1 MTLTS
6 KTFLALLVLLFS
18 ATRSGAQ
25 QARII
30 STVATL
36 RTEVNG
42 YLDPS
47 PVIALG
53 SDEDFEVS
61 FDEFSHNYHRFLYR
75 LEHLDRL
82 WRPSSDLFFSEYA
95 EATQT
100 DIPIED
106 YTESQN
112 VTTLY
117 THYSFRFPNADIR
130 PLVSGNYRITI
141 LLDDDDEPLPVA
153 EVYFGVTENAVAVK
167 GSVTTDTET
176 DYNDRHQQVTFSVDC
191 PSLPIRD
198 CREDI
203 FTTVLQN
210 GRWDNAVIGAPPT
223 STALGHLTWDHQRAL
238 VFPAGNEYRKF
249 EILSARYP
257 GLNVES
263 VRWFD
268 PYIHATISTDE
279 VCRNY
284 LTTEDQ
290 NGINVIRNT
299 DNQDDATETEYMVTH
314 FALHVPEPFDD
325 ADVYLSGKWT
335 TGGIVPEWKLT
346 YNTES
351 RCYEGAFMLKQGYY
365 NYQYLVVPQGT
376 SLPAPNSTSHTA
388 AAEGDHFQTSNEYR
402 ILVYFSTPGCRYHR
416 LVGTALLQSGKQ

>member
-25 QARII
+25 QARIF

-42 YLDPS
+42 YLDPL

-75 LEHLDRL
+75 LEHLDRQ
-82 WRPSSDLFFSEYA
+82 WKPSADLFYSEYA

-176 DYNDRHQQVTFSVDC
+176 DYNDRHQQLSIKVDT
-191 PSLPIRD
+191 RNY
-198 CREDI
+198 R
-203 FTTVLQN
+203 VQN
-210 GRWDNAVIGAPPT
+210 MYNDLKLRITQNQRPDTEVALSAPMMVNGNVAVF
-223 STALGHLTWDHQRAL
+223 DHMKQL
-238 VFPAGNEYRKF
+238 VFTAGNEYRRI
-249 EILSARYP
+249 ET
-257 GLNVES
+257 V
-263 VRWFD
+263 
-268 PYIHATISTDE
+268 AT
-279 VCRNY
+279 NY
-284 LTTEDQ
+284 LTMGVEAVEYFHPLYHVTLRTDLPRADEPYLYDQ
-290 NGINVIRNT
+290 TQHGRYFIRNAEA
-299 DNQDDATETEYMVTH
+299 DNSATCADYMVTH
-314 FALHVPEPFDD
+314 FILNTAGPVQGGKIYINGEFTYNLFSPTTLMKYD
-325 ADVYLSGKWT
+325 AA
-335 TGGIVPEWKLT
+335 TGGYTCDLL
-346 YNTES
+346 
-351 RCYEGAFMLKQGYY
+351 LKQGAY
-365 NYQYLVVPQGT
+365 NYQYLFVPDGSAT
-376 SLPAPNSTSHTA
+376 GLTA
-388 AAEGDHFQTSNEYR
+388 RIEGDKYQTVNEY
-402 ILVYFSTPGCRYHR
+402 LVRVYHR
-416 LVGTALLQSGKQ
+416 RQGERYDRFIGYGIAFSGR